1 MQFRTFSL
9 TVVER
14 TRENATAGREEINNL
29 CDITLLVAYS
39 KKVREIDE
47 KIIAEVSKDMEAVE
61 SREPRRPKYRNL
73 PGGVALILALVA
85 AIAGTMAWQMGRF
98 AGTEPPRVLEARPLK
113 SPPPDVGEG
122 SAPTSPSPAVSQAP
136 APESVAGATTVAE
149 SGLTRPTSALLVTSP
164 MPAAQAGEAMAARKK
179 PRDSAGREAPVAQG
193 PRFAVEFGPF
203 LTPVDAERTERQV
216 NQVGYQTVRFRQ
228 QTGAGL
234 YGVFVEHLAGPRE
247 AQALVKTLGEQGFP
261 EAIVLDTGETLGVR
275 VGDARLL
282 RGAVQLGESLRAKG
296 YQVRVAAQPGE
307 AQTFVIRHGNFGSR
321 EEAETRG
328 GELARLGLPNYVVR
342 AK

>member
-1 MQFRTFSL
+1 MTL
-9 TVVER
+9 VER
-14 TRENATAGREEINNL
+14 TRENAAAGREEINNL
-29 CDITLLVAYS
+29 CDITLRVVSS

-47 KIIAEVSKDMEAVE
+47 KILAEVIKDMEAVE
-61 SREPRRPKYRNL
+61 SSELRRPKYRNL
-73 PGGVALILALVA
+73 AGGVAVILALVA
-85 AIAGTMAWQMGRF
+85 AVSGTMAWQMGWF
-98 AGTEPPRVLEARPLK
+98 AGTEPLRVLEARPLK

-122 SAPTSPSPAVSQAP
+122 SAP
-136 APESVAGATTVAE
+136 
-149 SGLTRPTSALLVTSP
+149 SALLVTSRT
-164 MPAAQAGEAMAARKK
+164 PAAQAGEAMAARSK
-179 PRDSAGREAPVAQG
+179 PRDSAGREVPVAQG

-216 NQVGYQTVRFRQ
+216 NQEGYQTVRFRQ

-234 YGVFVEHLAGPRE
+234 FGVFVEHLAGPRE

-261 EAIVLDTGETLGVR
+261 EAIVLNTGETSSVR

-296 YQVRVAAQPGE
+296 HQVRVAAQPGE